1 MSHPPTLQRNLTLT
15 EELEKLEQS
24 ITLTLQEIDSNFN
37 RAHRIV
43 TSSIIPIV
51 EQYTENSKD
60 VWEAS
65 KFWKQFFEA
74 SANVSLSG
82 YEEQP
87 PNEEGQETTINA
99 DTTATA
105 DSTYQEETGSYA
117 TPSSEHIVI
126 DHKIKNEDDPDFSTL
141 SLSPSHSPP
150 RTRSI
155 PPLALDDN
163 DTTSRMEYSSAF
175 DQHGE
180 EDLPAVESP
189 LQLCGPEPRT
199 PGKGKQPEYN
209 DIATPNT
216 SSSTVFNP
224 ISKFKLSTA
233 LKGDRADPLMHR
245 VLDKT
250 YRVQATPLA
259 SSRKSTINKGT
270 SKFGTTTPPT
280 SRYKLDDSP
289 LSSPELEA
297 PKLHT
302 ELFDSPMIRQS
313 TIKRNTSKTRTPAA
327 SILATPSNKNRGD
340 PKQWDSDEEFNH
352 SGYADDGDEDD
363 TALVDFSPP
372 KTMQFHVP
380 QSRLLKTPAKEAS
393 KRIVSDLLYTAGG
406 CELTDDLDNIYDNPD
421 NSPSIVRRSGLDDET
436 F

>member
-1 MSHPPTLQRNLTLT
+1 MSHPPAVQRNLTLT

-51 EQYTENSKD
+51 EQYAENSKD

-87 PNEEGQETTINA
+87 PNNDGQDTTINA
-99 DTTATA
+99 DTTATV
-105 DSTYQEETGSYA
+105 DSTYQEESESYA
-117 TPSSEHIVI
+117 SPSSEHISI
-126 DHKIKNEDDPDFSTL
+126 NHKIKDEDDPDLSTL
-141 SLSPSHSPP
+141 SLSPSHSTP
-150 RTRSI
+150 RARSI
-155 PPLALDDN
+155 PSRAMADDS
-163 DTTSRMEYSSAF
+163 TTTPQMEYSSTF
-175 DQHGE
+175 DQHE
-180 EDLPAVESP
+180 DDLPAIESP
-189 LQLCGPEPRT
+189 LQLCDPGPRT
-199 PGKGKQPEYN
+199 PRKGNQSGYN
-209 DIATPNT
+209 DIVTPDT

-224 ISKFKLSTA
+224 TSKFTLSTA
-233 LKGDRADPLMHR
+233 LKGEKADPLMHQ

-250 YRVQATPLA
+250 YRVQATPLT
-259 SSRKSTINKGT
+259 SSRK
-270 SKFGTTTPPT
+270 FTTTKAGNKFNVTTLPT

-289 LSSPELEA
+289 LSSPEPEA

-302 ELFDSPMIRQS
+302 ELFDSPMIRRS
-313 TIKRNTSKTRTPAA
+313 AIKRNNSKTRTPGV
-327 SILATPSNKNRGD
+327 SVLATPSNKFNGG
-340 PKQWDSDEEFNH
+340 PNQWDSDEEIKKGGFV
-352 SGYADDGDEDD
+352 DDDDEDD
-363 TALVDFSPP
+363 SALVDFSPP

-380 QSRLLKTPAKEAS
+380 QSRLMKTPAKEAS
-393 KRIVSDLLYTAGG
+393 KRIVSDLLYTAGAS
-406 CELTDDLDNIYDNPD
+406 ELTDDLDDIYDDPNS
-421 NSPSIVRRSGLDDET
+421 SPSIVRRSGLDDET

>member
-51 EQYTENSKD
+51 EQYAENSKD

-87 PNEEGQETTINA
+87 PSEAGQDTTVNA
-99 DTTATA
+99 DTTTTC
-105 DSTYQEETGSYA
+105 DSTYQESESYA
-117 TPSSEHIVI
+117 TPSSEHIKLE
-126 DHKIKNEDDPDFSTL
+126 HKIKDEDDPDLSTL
-141 SLSPSHSPP
+141 SLSPSHSTP
-150 RTRSI
+150 RAKSMPHTM
-155 PPLALDDN
+155 DDD

-180 EDLPAVESP
+180 DLPAVESP
-189 LQLCGPEPRT
+189 LQLHDTGPRT
-199 PGKGKQPEYN
+199 PGKGKQPNYN
-209 DIATPNT
+209 DIATPGT

-224 ISKFKLSTA
+224 TSNFDLSIA
-233 LKGDRADPLMHR
+233 RKGDKTDPLMHR

-259 SSRKSTINKGT
+259 SSRKAPSSKGA
-270 SKFGTTTPPT
+270 SRFGTVTPLT

-302 ELFDSPMIRQS
+302 ELFDSPMIQRS
-313 TIKRNTSKTRTPAA
+313 ARKRNTSKPRTPGI
-327 SILATPSNKNRGD
+327 SILATPSNKHREKAN
-340 PKQWDSDEEFNH
+340 PWDSDEEFGH
-352 SGYADDGDEDD
+352 AGYADDDDEDD

-393 KRIVSDLLYTAGG
+393 KRIVSDLLHTAGG
-406 CELTDDLDNIYDNPD
+406 SDLTDELDDIYDESN

>member
-1 MSHPPTLQRNLTLT
+1 MSQLPTLQRNLTLT

-51 EQYTENSKD
+51 EQYAENSKD

-87 PNEEGQETTINA
+87 PSEAGQDTTENA
-99 DTTATA
+99 DTNTTG
-105 DSTYQEETGSYA
+105 DSTYQEESESYA
-117 TPSSEHIVI
+117 TPSPEHIGSG
-126 DHKIKNEDDPDFSTL
+126 HKMKDEDDSDLSTL
-141 SLSPSHSPP
+141 SLSPSHSTP
-150 RTRSI
+150 RAKNMPSRI
-155 PPLALDDN
+155 LDEDE
-163 DTTSRMEYSSAF
+163 TTSQIDYSSAF
-175 DQHGE
+175 DQHAE
-180 EDLPAVESP
+180 NLPAVESP
-189 LQLCGPEPRT
+189 LQLHDTDPRT
-199 PGKGKQPEYN
+199 PGKGKQPNYN
-209 DIATPNT
+209 DVATPNT

-224 ISKFKLSTA
+224 ISNFKLSTA
-233 LKGDRADPLMHR
+233 RNGDRADPLMHR

-259 SSRKSTINKGT
+259 SSRKSATSKGT
-270 SKFGTTTPPT
+270 SGFGTATPPT
-280 SRYKLDDSP
+280 SRYKLDYSP

-302 ELFDSPMIRQS
+302 ELFDSPMIQRS
-313 TIKRNTSKTRTPAA
+313 ARKRNTSKTRTPGI
-327 SILATPSNKNRGD
+327 SILATPSNKHGERPNM
-340 PKQWDSDEEFNH
+340 WDSDEEFGH
-352 SGYADDGDEDD
+352 GGYADDDDEDD

-393 KRIVSDLLYTAGG
+393 KRIVSDLLHTAGG
-406 CELTDDLDNIYDNPD
+406 SELTDDLDDIYDDPN